1 MTPRESATIPAMAR
15 GHTAVDGLR
24 LLRQR
29 WPVLVVAA
37 VLGTAAAIAYY
48 SLTDR
53 WYRSEIMIVPK
64 ESGMGGL
71 GTVGAMLGDL
81 PFDVGGAGAGGN
93 SNAERIAAILKSRST
108 TDAVIQKFDLLER
121 YNLDKIEKARKK
133 VWALCATKVEK
144 KPNLVVLTCEDTEP
158 EVARDMAEYFGQ
170 VGDEGFRRIASSSA
184 SEERKFLE
192 KRVTEAH
199 ADLNKASMALRVF
212 QEKNKIIDLPEQS
225 KAVVS
230 AMAELEGDVI
240 SKRVQLSYLS
250 GFASRDESSASQLGR
265 QIQILRKEIRNLE
278 QNRSPALEVAG
289 AAGAAGDKAGADEPD
304 MFPRAMQVPELRYQ
318 LEGLFREQKIRE
330 TVFFLLTERY
340 ESLKID
346 EARDLSTF
354 VVFDHA
360 ALPTHRIRPRMRVV
374 PIGMMGGLLFG
385 IMIITVPAWM
395 RDLRRRA
402 AVERAS

>member
-1 MTPRESATIPAMAR
+1 MTPRESGTIPAMAR
-15 GHTAVDGLR
+15 GHSAVDGLR

-29 WPVLVVAA
+29 WPVLVVTA

-48 SLTDR
+48 TLTER

-81 PFDVGGAGAGGN
+81 PFDVGAAGAGGN

-108 TDAVIQKFDLLER
+108 TDAVIEKFDLLER
-121 YNLDKIEKARKK
+121 YHLDKIEKARKK

-144 KPNLVVLTCEDTEP
+144 KPNLVILTCEDTEP

-170 VGDEGFRRIASSSA
+170 VGDEGFRRIASTSA

-212 QEKNKIIDLPEQS
+212 QEKNKILDLPEQS
-225 KAVVS
+225 KAVVA
-230 AMAELEGDVI
+230 AMATLEGDVI
-240 SKRVQLSYLS
+240 SKRVQLAYLS
-250 GFASRDESSASQLGR
+250 GFASRDESSAAQLGR

-278 QNRSPALEVAG
+278 QSRSPAAE
-289 AAGAAGDKAGADEPD
+289 AAGAGGAKAAADEPD
-304 MFPRAMQVPELRYQ
+304 MFPAAMQVPELRYQ

-385 IMIITVPAWM
+385 IMLITVPAWW

>member
-1 MTPRESATIPAMAR
+1 MTPRESAAIPAMAR
-15 GHTAVDGLR
+15 GHSAVDGLR

-29 WPVLVVAA
+29 WPILVVTA

-48 SLTDR
+48 TMTPR

-64 ESGMGGL
+64 ESGLGGL

-81 PFDVGGAGAGGN
+81 PFDVGAAGGGGN
-93 SNAERIAAILKSRST
+93 SDAERISAILQSRST
-108 TDAVIQKFDLLER
+108 TDAVIKKFDLLER
-121 YNLDKIEKARKK
+121 YHLDKIEKARLQ
-133 VWALCATKVEK
+133 VWSLCNTKVDK

-199 ADLNKASMALRVF
+199 ADLDKASMALRVF

-230 AMAELEGDVI
+230 AMAKLEGDVI
-240 SKRVQLSYLS
+240 SKRVQLAYLS
-250 GFASRDESSASQLGR
+250 GFASNDESSASQLGR
-265 QIQILRKEIRNLE
+265 QIQVLRREIRTLE
-278 QNRSPALEVAG
+278 QTRSPALEVAG
-289 AAGAAGDKAGADEPD
+289 AAGAARDKRGADEPD
-304 MFPRAMQVPELRYQ
+304 MFPPAMQVPELRYQ
-318 LEGLFREQKIRE
+318 LEALFREQKIRE

-360 ALPTHRIRPRMRVV
+360 ALPTHRVRPRMRVV

-385 IMIITVPAWM
+385 IMLITVPAWW